1 MSLND
6 ALSIAMAGL
15 RANQAAMSLVSSNV
29 ANAET
34 PGYVRKTTDQI
45 TTNSGTTGSGVRIVG
60 VNRELDQ
67 YILAQLR
74 TETSGA
80 GYASLKSSYLQQ
92 MQSLYGDPGSV
103 GSLEYSFNALTTAVQ
118 ALSTSADSSSARTGV
133 LNAAR
138 TLAQQLNSMTQG
150 IQTMRGTAENGI
162 KDSVNTANNLMKQ
175 IATINNQ
182 LSANP
187 LGGTSTDSN
196 TAALLD
202 QRDQYITQLSQ
213 LMDIRVTTNG
223 ANQVTV
229 FTGSGVQLVGNEAAT
244 LRFNAQG
251 TVSAN
256 TTWNA
261 DSSKSTLGSVTLDLP
276 NGGSVDLTAAGAIKS
291 GTIAAY
297 TELRDKTLVE
307 AQSQL
312 DQFAASISSAL
323 SDTTRAGGVYP
334 VPTTP
339 PTTLPAG
346 TPTGFTLNLTDMK
359 PGNVIHLTYTDTA
372 TNTQHQISLMNVQDQ
387 SLLPLSNSAT
397 ADPND
402 KVIGIDFS
410 QNFTSILNQ
419 LNSAFAG
426 EVNFSGTMGALQVVN
441 NPNYANINAASVT
454 ITQSPNSLNNGAKE
468 LSLFTDNGAAYSGA
482 ISASGSQ
489 VTGLAGRLSVNVG
502 LINDPSK
509 LVVYDT
515 NTLAGDTTRSSF
527 MLNQLTNASFTYG
540 AQAGVGSASSPFKG
554 NLLSFMRQFVSQQ
567 GAAADSAKQLA
578 DGQNVVLNTLDKKM
592 ADTSG
597 VNMDDEMAHLLALQN
612 AYSANA
618 RVMST
623 VNDLYKSLMQAF

>member
-1 MSLND
+1 MSLNT

-15 RANQAAMSLVSSNV
+15 RANQAGLALVSSNV

-34 PGYVRKTTDQI
+34 PGYIRKATDQI
-45 TTNSGTTGSGVRIVG
+45 AVTAGDGSSVRTIG

-80 GYASLKSSYLQQ
+80 GYASLRSSYLQQ

-103 GSLEYSFNALTTAVQ
+103 GSLEYSFNALTSAVQ
-118 ALSTSADSSSARTGV
+118 ALSTSADSSSARIGV
-133 LNAAR
+133 LNAAK

-150 IQTMRGTAENGI
+150 IQNLRSGAENGI
-162 KDSVNTANNLMKQ
+162 KDSVTTANNLMKQ

-182 LSANP
+182 LTANP
-187 LGGTSTDSN
+187 LGGTSTDAN

-202 QRDQYITQLSQ
+202 QRDQYVNQLSQ

-229 FTGSGVQLVGNEAAT
+229 FTGSGVQLVGNTAAT
-244 LRFNAQG
+244 LRFDAQG
-251 TVSAN
+251 TVSAG
-256 TTWNA
+256 TAWNA
-261 DSSKSTLGSVTLDLP
+261 DPSKSTLGSVVIDLP
-276 NGGSVDLTAAGAIKS
+276 NGGSIDLTATGAIKS

-307 AQSQL
+307 AQNQL

-323 SDTTRAGGVYP
+323 SDKTTVSPAPVAPATDYALDASKLLAGN
-334 VPTTP
+334 TI
-339 PTTLPAG
+339 
-346 TPTGFTLNLTDMK
+346 N
-359 PGNVIHLTYTDTA
+359 LTYTDAATGKQQQITLMRVDTPDALPLKDTA
-372 TNTQHQISLMNVQDQ
+372 TAN
-387 SLLPLSNSAT
+387 
-397 ADPND
+397 PND

-410 QNFTSILNQ
+410 QGTAGILNQ
-419 LNSAFAG
+419 INSALG
-426 EVNFSGTMGALQVVN
+426 GSVTFSGTSLSSL
-441 NPNYANINAASVT
+441 SVT
-454 ITQSPNSLNNGAKE
+454 SNPAFATINNLSTTVTQPPGTLADGSAQF
-468 LSLFTDNGAAYSGA
+468 SLFTDNGSAYSGA
-482 ISASGSQ
+482 VGANGSQ
-489 VTGLAGRLSVNVG
+489 MTGLAGRLTVNNALVA
-502 LINDPSK
+502 DPSK
-509 LVVYDT
+509 LVTYSSS
-515 NTLAGDTTRSSF
+515 TLAGDTTRSSF

-540 AQAGVGSASSPFKG
+540 AQTGTGSTNAPFTG
-554 NLLSFMRQFVSQQ
+554 NLLSYMRQFVSQQ
-567 GAAADSAKQLA
+567 GSAAESAKQLA

-592 ADTSG
+592 ADSSG

-623 VNDLYKSLMQAF
+623 VNELYKSLMNAF

>member
-1 MSLND
+1 MSLNT

-15 RANQAAMSLVSSNV
+15 RANQAGLALVSSNV

-34 PGYVRKTTDQI
+34 PGYIRKATDQVAV
-45 TTNSGTTGSGVRIVG
+45 NAGDGSSVRTIG

-74 TETSGA
+74 TEMSGA
-80 GYASLKSSYLQQ
+80 GYATLKSSYLQQ
-92 MQSLYGDPGSV
+92 MQGLYGNPGSV

-118 ALSTSADSSSARTGV
+118 ALSTSADSSSARIGV
-133 LNAAR
+133 INAAK

-150 IQTMRGTAENGI
+150 IQNLRAGAETGI
-162 KDSVNTANNLMKQ
+162 KDSVTTANNLMKQ

-182 LSANP
+182 LTANP
-187 LGGTSTDSN
+187 LGGTSTDAN
-196 TAALLD
+196 TASLLD
-202 QRDQYITQLSQ
+202 RRDMYINQLSQ

-223 ANQVTV
+223 ANQVSV

-244 LRFNAQG
+244 LRFDAQG
-251 TVSAN
+251 TVSAG
-256 TTWNA
+256 TTWSS
-261 DSSKSTLGSVTLDLP
+261 DPSKSALGSVMVDLP
-276 NGGSVDLTAAGAIKS
+276 NGGSINLTATGAIKS

-307 AQSQL
+307 AQNQL

-323 SDTTRAGGVYP
+323 SDKTTVSPAP
-334 VPTTP
+334 VA
-339 PTTLPAG
+339 PATAYG
-346 TPTGFTLNLTDMK
+346 LDASKLLS
-359 PGNVIHLTYTDTA
+359 GNTINLTYTDAATGKQQQITLMRVDSPDALPLKDTA
-372 TNTQHQISLMNVQDQ
+372 TAN
-387 SLLPLSNSAT
+387 
-397 ADPND
+397 PND

-410 QNFTSILNQ
+410 QGITGILSQINGA
-419 LNSAFAG
+419 LGGS
-426 EVNFSGTMGALQVVN
+426 VTFSGTSLSSLSVTN
-441 NPNYANINAASVT
+441 NPAFATINTLSTTVTKPPGTLADGSTEFSVV
-454 ITQSPNSLNNGAKE
+454 
-468 LSLFTDNGAAYSGA
+468 TDNGSAYSGG

-489 VTGLAGRLSVNVG
+489 ITGLAGRISVNAGVVA
-502 LINDPSK
+502 DPSK
-509 LVVYDT
+509 LVAYDT
-515 NTLAGDTTRSSF
+515 NILSGDTKRSSF

-540 AQAGVGSASSPFKG
+540 AQTGTGSTNAPFTG
-554 NLLSFMRQFVSQQ
+554 NLLSYMRQFVSQQ
-567 GAAADSAKQLA
+567 GAAADAAKQLS

-623 VNDLYKSLMQAF
+623 VNELYKSLMQAF

>member
-1 MSLND
+1 MSLNT

-15 RANQAAMSLVSSNV
+15 RANQAGLALVSSNV

-34 PGYVRKTTDQI
+34 PGYIRKTTDQI
-45 TTNSGTTGSGVRIVG
+45 AVTSGDGSSVRTIG

-67 YILAQLR
+67 YIMAQLR

-80 GYASLKSSYLQQ
+80 GYATLKSNYLQQ

-103 GSLEYSFNALTTAVQ
+103 GSLEYSFNALTAAVQ
-118 ALSTSADSSSARTGV
+118 ALSTSADSSSTRIGV
-133 LNAAR
+133 LNAAK

-150 IQTMRGTAENGI
+150 IQNLRSGAENGL
-162 KDSVNTANNLMKQ
+162 KDSVTTANNLLKQ

-182 LSANP
+182 LTANP
-187 LGGTSTDSN
+187 LGGTSTDAN

-244 LRFNAQG
+244 LRFDAQG
-251 TVSAN
+251 TVSAG

-261 DSSKSTLGSVTLDLP
+261 DPTKSTLGSVMVDLP
-276 NGGSVDLTAAGAIKS
+276 NGGSINLTATGAIKS

-307 AQSQL
+307 AQNQL

-323 SDTTRAGGVYP
+323 SDKTTVSAAPVAPATDYSLDASKLLAGN
-334 VPTTP
+334 TI
-339 PTTLPAG
+339 
-346 TPTGFTLNLTDMK
+346 N
-359 PGNVIHLTYTDTA
+359 LTYTDAATGKQQQITLMRVDTPDALPLKDTA
-372 TNTQHQISLMNVQDQ
+372 TAN
-387 SLLPLSNSAT
+387 
-397 ADPND
+397 PND

-410 QNFTSILNQ
+410 QGTAGILNQ
-419 LNSAFAG
+419 INSALGGNVTFSGTSLSSLSVSSNSAFATINTLSTT
-426 EVNFSGTMGALQVVN
+426 VTQPPGTLSDGSA
-441 NPNYANINAASVT
+441 
-454 ITQSPNSLNNGAKE
+454 E
-468 LSLFTDNGAAYSGA
+468 FSLFTDNGSAYSGA
-482 ISASGSQ
+482 VGANGSQ
-489 VTGLAGRLSVNVG
+489 MTGLAGRLTVNNALVA
-502 LINDPSK
+502 DPSK
-509 LVVYDT
+509 LVAYSST
-515 NTLAGDTTRSSF
+515 ALSGDTTRSSY

-540 AQAGVGSASSPFKG
+540 AQTGTGSTGAPFTG

-567 GAAADSAKQLA
+567 SAAASSAKQLA

-592 ADTSG
+592 SDASG

-623 VNDLYKSLMQAF
+623 VNELYKSLMQAF